1 MNQRVIKSLVLIL
14 LIGLFCFFAYSLV
27 SHSKHTDVG
36 DKAFNFELPNLD
48 GSTTKL
54 SDYKGKMVVIN
65 YYATWCEPCKEEAP
79 EIQAF
84 AKDYGS
90 KYNLVM
96 INRGETK
103 DDVKAFLKK
112 YQSPATY
119 LFDYN
124 ANVSKVYNVTGQPE
138 TFVINKQG
146 VIKEHYN
153 GPLTEME
160 LYNMVK
166 KYDN

>member
-1 MNQRVIKSLVLIL
+1 MNQRIIKSIVMIL
-14 LIGLFCFFAYSLV
+14 LIGLFGFFAYSLV
-27 SHSKHTDVG
+27 SHAKHTDVG
-36 DKAFNFELPNLD
+36 DKAYNFDLPNLD
-48 GSTTKL
+48 GSNTKL
-54 SDYKGKMVVIN
+54 SDFRGQMVVLN
-65 YYATWCEPCKEEAP
+65 YYATWCAPCKDEAP

-90 KYNLVM
+90 KYKLVM

-119 LFDYN
+119 VFDYN
-124 ANVSKVYNVTGQPE
+124 AKVSKVYNVTGQPE

-146 VIKEHYN
+146 IIKEHYN